1 MVIVDVSATI
11 LVPDTRARGW
21 SIAIGLAVVISVSSA
36 GMILGFM
43 GLTDTHPLM
52 WLALLVVGPTLIVG
66 VQSWRFRGLANAAKA
81 RSGPGAC
88 LFSDAA
94 LSSELSPDGALLRGE
109 KLGPGWL
116 VVTSVGMEIWQHP
129 GDQRASLIIDR
140 DSIAAIECLRL
151 WRGILSNP
159 MLRIRLA
166 DGQVIDTVPCVAGV
180 AGTFGIGQS
189 RLISVIASMEADL
202 RGA

>member
-81 RSGPGAC
+81 RSGPGAY

-94 LSSELSPDGALLRGE
+94 LSSELSPDGVLLRGE
-109 KLGPGWL
+109 RLGPGWL
-116 VVTSVGMEIWQHP
+116 VVTSLGLEIWQYP
-129 GDQRASLIIDR
+129 GGQRAPLILDR